1 MGSSPK
7 WIGRSTIVS
16 IVFYFDFFYRIPL
29 HKNPGNK
36 LNFFSASVKKTFQI
50 WALYL
55 EAAPLAEFHFKFEKG
70 KGLEGPYKRSL
81 HFCKV
86 SLQKW

>member
-7 WIGRSTIVS
+7 WNRRST

-29 HKNPGNK
+29 HKNPGK
-36 LNFFSASVKKTFQI
+36 QAEIFSSASVKTLFKFGLCI
-50 WALYL
+50 WKQLLWQNFILYL
-55 EAAPLAEFHFKFEKG
+55 KSENPK
-70 KGLEGPYKRSL
+70 PYKRSL

-86 SLQKW
+86 SLQK